1 MGRFY
6 EFRPEDATGLARQ
19 LGEQTKRNGDE
30 LSFKLCPFCKGGHNG
45 KDKYTFAINLKTGQ
59 CNCRRSSCGYNG
71 NMITLSQ
78 DLGYS
83 LGRDVDAYYK
93 LSSYTEKIYTDF
105 SAYRDKHAIPNDP
118 AIEYLSRRGISKE
131 TATRYELA
139 ASKDDPEKLAFLFRD
154 PAGEIQMVKYRNM
167 AFIKGVTA
175 GNKEWCI
182 RNCKPILFGMY
193 QCKSRER
200 LVITEGQMDSLSL
213 AEAGIENAVSVP
225 TGANGFTWVPF
236 CWDFMQE
243 FQELVVFGDYEKGTI
258 TLSEEIAARWPDKTK
273 IVRAEDYKGCKDANE
288 ILQKY
293 GKQALVDAV
302 NNAQGAGDRRIKPM
316 TEVRS
321 VDIMKMT
328 TLSTGIQGLDDI
340 LSGGFREGQ
349 LIVLTGRRGEGKSTL
364 GSMIGVN
371 ALRNNMNCFF
381 YSGELMD
388 FYFRNWMDRQILG
401 KDVALTDSQ
410 SDEDEE
416 RKFLNQNFYAD
427 KAYIYDNTVIDLDEI
442 EDIPKTIEVAIQQKA
457 CKFILVD
464 NLMTAIDP
472 EAQDLYRAQ
481 SKFVG
486 ELASLAKKYSVI
498 IMLVAHPRKSNQS
511 LSNDDIS
518 GSADITNKAD
528 IVLTYGRRE
537 KSEDPDLRELSVIKN
552 RLTGKLTKDPIN
564 LIFDGPS
571 KRIAESRADFRKMT
585 EEISEGFRQLT
596 VEEAVDLPFESEA
609 EE

>member
-118 AIEYLSRRGISKE
+118 AIEYLGRRGISKE

-139 ASKDDPEKLAFLFRD
+139 ASQDDPEKLAFLFRD

-236 CWDFMQE
+236 CWDFIQE
-243 FQELVVFGDYEKGTI
+243 FRELVVFGDYEKDTI
-258 TLSEEIAARWPDKTK
+258 TLSEEIASRWPDKTK

-371 ALRNNMNCFF
+371 ALRNDMNCFF

-416 RKFLNQNFYAD
+416 RKFLNQKFYAD

-511 LSNDDIS
+511 LGNDDIS

-552 RLTGKLTKDPIN
+552 RLTGKLTKEPID